1 MGVGRGSPTPIAG
14 TRERLFL
21 VHLPP
26 ACLWLGGDVRLG
38 AQGAPC
44 LEPMGQATHGGRVM
58 SAERLEQIR
67 AAMERQAAEEVERLR
82 EQLRLAELVLSRI
95 SLQAS

>member
-1 MGVGRGSPTPIAG
+1 
-14 TRERLFL
+14 
-21 VHLPP
+21 
-26 ACLWLGGDVRLG
+26 
-38 AQGAPC
+38 
-44 LEPMGQATHGGRVM
+44 M

-95 SLQAS
+95 SLQAG